1 MQVFKFV
8 KYQKALLWGL
18 VNHGHF
24 GIFDTLG
31 GETFT
36 FIIGMWIQSFLEFG
50 TGKIPYSSLK
60 VHFNSHARHNF
71 FPIHGLAVVVNKNS
85 TIRRFAAHGGIFF
98 HHAC

>member
-1 MQVFKFV
+1 M
-8 KYQKALLWGL
+8 L
-18 VNHGHF
+18 
-24 GIFDTLG
+24 IFLEPYDQAFQ
-31 GETFT
+31 TFT
-36 FIIGMWIQSFLEFG
+36 FLIGMWIQSFLEFG

-85 TIRRFAAHGGIFF
+85 TIRRFAAHGGIFI